1 MMAIARKPK
10 PKTVDDFIEE
20 GGSAPA
26 ATAPVER
33 KPARTEKAEQPVKLR
48 IPAELLEQIDAVV
61 AARRPSPS
69 RHNWILEA
77 IYEKLERGK
86 PNLGYGN
93 DPGN

>member
-1 MMAIARKPK
+1 MAIARKPK

-26 ATAPVER
+26 TTAPVEK
-33 KPARTEKAEQPVKLR
+33 KPARAEKAEQPVKLR
-48 IPAELLEQIDAVV
+48 VPAALLGQIDAAV

-77 IYEKLERGK
+77 IYEKLERED
-86 PNLGYGN
+86 PN
-93 DPGN
+93 PTA